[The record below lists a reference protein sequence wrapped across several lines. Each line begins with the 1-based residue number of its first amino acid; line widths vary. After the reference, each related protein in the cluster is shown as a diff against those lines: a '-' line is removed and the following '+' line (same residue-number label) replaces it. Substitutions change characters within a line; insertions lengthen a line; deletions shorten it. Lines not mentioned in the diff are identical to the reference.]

1 MNKRLGM
8 TLVVLVGAT
17 LGLTAH
23 SATVTLYGTDFNV
36 VYDSTQ
42 LGLFGTPQLIGD
54 YLVFTPNAFVAQSL
68 NGAGTVT
75 TSSLAQDIQLVAH
88 PGYQFGDIKVEA
100 VGDYLMQGPG
110 TSVGVSGSF
119 TAQNAALPASQTV
132 APLVVGSPLNIANGI
147 VQNWA
152 GTAAVSGTNPW
163 IAQAGTI
170 DVSLSNILTATT
182 TPGNGNSQAFIQEKF
197 SSVELVIDP
206 MQTPVPLPG
215 TLWMA
220 LSGLAGLALFGRRAA
235 RSTDRVA

>member
-1 MNKRLGM
+1 M
-8 TLVVLVGAT
+8 TLLVLAGSTT
-17 LGLTAH
+17 LGFA
-23 SATVTLYGTDFNV
+23 ARADIVTLYGTDFNV

-75 TSSLAQDIQLVAH
+75 TSSLAQDIQLVAN
-88 PGYQFGDIKVEA
+88 PGYQFGNLSVEA

-110 TSVGVSGSF
+110 TSVGVSGTF
-119 TAQNAALPASQTV
+119 TAANAAQPASQTA
-132 APLVVGSPLNIANGI
+132 APLVVASPLNIANGI
-147 VQNWA
+147 VQNW
-152 GTAAVSGTNPW
+152 SGGASISGANPW

-182 TPGNGNSQAFIQEKF
+182 TPGNGDSQAFIQEKF

-206 MQTPVPLPG
+206 QQTPVPLPG

-220 LSGLAGLALFGRRAA
+220 LSGLAGLALFSRRAA
-235 RSTDRVA
+235 RSADRIA

>member
-1 MNKRLGM
+1 
-8 TLVVLVGAT
+8 
-17 LGLTAH
+17 
-23 SATVTLYGTDFNV
+23 
-36 VYDSTQ
+36 
-42 LGLFGTPQLIGD
+42 
-54 YLVFTPNAFVAQSL
+54 
-68 NGAGTVT
+68 
-75 TSSLAQDIQLVAH
+75 
-88 PGYQFGDIKVEA
+88 
-100 VGDYLMQGPG
+100 
-110 TSVGVSGSF
+110 
-119 TAQNAALPASQTV
+119 
-132 APLVVGSPLNIANGI
+132 LNIANGI

-220 LSGLAGLALFGRRAA
+220 LSGLAGLALFGRRLIPFAMGL
-235 RSTDRVA
+235 TV